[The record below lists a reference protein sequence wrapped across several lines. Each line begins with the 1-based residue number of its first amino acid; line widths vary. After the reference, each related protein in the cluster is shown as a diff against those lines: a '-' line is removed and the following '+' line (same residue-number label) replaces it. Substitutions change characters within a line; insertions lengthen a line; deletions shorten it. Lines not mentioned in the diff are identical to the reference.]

1 MMRDIAISALEEDT
15 ASIPGRGEYLRD
27 LIVVLIQ
34 KEVRLRYRNTWLGYA
49 WSLLHPLT
57 FTAVYFLAFGVI
69 MRVPIEN
76 YLVFLI
82 VGLFPWQWISQSLS
96 TAPNVFLAN
105 AMLIKK
111 VHFPRNL
118 LVLSVIANL
127 GIQVLLSVPFMILV
141 TIWYG
146 YPASFAWLLGIPLLV
161 AIQFATLYGLSL
173 AIASANVYFRD
184 LDRLVSLAVTFLFVL
199 TPIAYS
205 VQMVPMNYEWLL
217 YLNPLTSV
225 MLGWQQLFLVGVVE
239 WRFISF
245 AAGISFL
252 SVFLGTM
259 IYRRL
264 AARFAE
270 VI

>member
-1 MMRDIAISALEEDT
+1 MRMVTSVAFRQDGEQR
-15 ASIPGRGEYLRD
+15 PYREYLRD
-27 LIVVLIQ
+27 LILVLVQ

-57 FTAVYFLAFGVI
+57 FTLVYFLAFGLI

-105 AMLIKK
+105 AMVIKK
-111 VHFPRNL
+111 VHFPWNL
-118 LVLSVIANL
+118 LVISVIANL
-127 GIQVLLSVPFMILV
+127 GIQFLLSLPVMMLIA
-141 TIWYG
+141 IWYG
-146 YPASFAWLLGIPLLV
+146 CPASLAWLAGIPLLV

-173 AIASANVYFRD
+173 AIASTNIYFRD
-184 LDRLVSLAVTFLFVL
+184 LDRLVSLAVTFLFFL

-205 VQMVPMNYEWLL
+205 VQMVPMKYEWLL
-217 YLNPLTSV
+217 YLNPLTSL
-225 MLGWQQLFLVGVVE
+225 MLGWQQLFLFGVLE
-239 WRFISF
+239 WKFISC
-245 AAGISFL
+245 AAAISL
-252 SVFLGTM
+252 ISVVLGTL

-264 AARFAE
+264 SVRFAE